1 MLTCNIMGGLG
12 NQLFQIFA
20 VIATAFKK
28 KHKFMFQY
36 RSVLDGAE
44 NVTIRNTYW
53 DSILSGIK
61 VFTKPNYPS
70 QPLVVRENG
79 FRYQNINIPNGPDDT
94 LYLLYGY
101 YQSYKYF
108 NEYYD
113 MIFNKLLKIEKIKEV
128 VLKKYE
134 NEYDLQNSISMH
146 FRIGDYKNLQHVHP
160 IMKYKYYEDSL
171 NYILNYKKIECKKV
185 LYFCEEKDL
194 ADVLLIVGF
203 LKKIFTDLDFICI
216 RFDIVDWEQMI
227 LMSLC
232 KHNIIA
238 NSTFSW
244 WGAYLNFANDKN
256 AVVCYPQLWFAR
268 GVGHDVQD
276 LFPPEWMKIAC

>member
-1 MLTCNIMGGLG
+1 MSRRRQKSIWLVSHREELAGR
-12 NQLFQIFA
+12 
-20 VIATAFKK
+20 VP
-28 KHKFMFQY
+28 
-36 RSVLDGAE
+36 SVLK
-44 NVTIRNTYW
+44 V
-53 DSILSGIK
+53 IK
-61 VFTKPNYPS
+61 
-70 QPLVVRENG
+70 ENG
-79 FRYQNINIPNGPDDT
+79 FQFNEMVSYSRLNTDVMFC
-94 LYLLYGY
+94 GY
-101 YQSYKYF
+101 YQSYNYF

-113 MIFNKLLKIEKIKEV
+113 MIFNKLLKIEKIKEDV
-128 VLKKYE
+128 FKKYE
-134 NEYDLQNSISMH
+134 NDFDLQNSISIH

-160 IMKYKYYEDSL
+160 IMKYNYYEDSL
-171 NYILNYKKIECKKV
+171 DYMINDKKVTCNKV

-194 ADVLLIVGF
+194 VDVLNIVTR
-203 LKKIFTDLDFICI
+203 LKKKFVDLDFICI

-244 WGAYLNFANDKN
+244 WGAYLGFAKDETT
-256 AVVCYPQLWFAR
+256 VVCYPKIWFAN